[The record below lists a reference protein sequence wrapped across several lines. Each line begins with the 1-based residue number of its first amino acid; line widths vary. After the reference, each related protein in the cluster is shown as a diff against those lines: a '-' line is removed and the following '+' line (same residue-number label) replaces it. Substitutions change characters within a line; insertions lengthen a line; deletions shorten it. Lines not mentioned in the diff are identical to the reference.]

1 MTLAKRVVQNYSRKT
16 LSSLSYGALTCLLTR
31 SVRGAPTTEYRT
43 LELIDAESL
52 TKHST
57 AQHSTAQHS
66 RAEEVTGKIKQIKLD
81 DNRRFQ

>member
-31 SVRGAPTTEYRT
+31 SIRGAPTTEYRT

-57 AQHSTAQHS
+57 AQHS